1 MNSPLTI
8 MGDMDGIPNIIFKY
22 GIDQLHR
29 TRNALIV
36 DKDEITQSLVK
47 KNLDII
53 ILSMLNDNPVHGYK
67 IIADLH
73 NTFGVLL
80 SPGTLYPLLYRLEAE
95 GLIRVKEDRRRK
107 NYSLTPKGLKR
118 TEAIVESFKRNTS
131 KIIQFIDGN
140 LSSPD

>member
-1 MNSPLTI
+1 MT
-8 MGDMDGIPNIIFKY
+8 
-22 GIDQLHR
+22 
-29 TRNALIV
+29 V

-80 SPGTLYPLLYRLEAE
+80 SPGTLYPLLYRLESE
-95 GLIRVKEDRRRK
+95 GLVRVKEDRRRK
-107 NYSLTPKGLKR
+107 NYSLTHKGLKR
-118 TEAIVESFKRNTS
+118 TEAIVESYKRNTS

-140 LSSPD
+140 LYNPE

>member
-1 MNSPLTI
+1 
-8 MGDMDGIPNIIFKY
+8 MDGE
-22 GIDQLHR
+22 L
-29 TRNALIV
+29 A
-36 DKDEITQSLVK
+36 QSLVK

-95 GLIRVKEDRRRK
+95 ALVQVEEKSRRK
-107 NYSLTPKGLKR
+107 LYSLTPKGLKR
-118 TEAIVESFKRNTS
+118 TKDIVSSYRRNIS
-131 KIIQFIDGN
+131 KIMKFIDEN
-140 LSSPD
+140 LKSPE

>member
-1 MNSPLTI
+1 LEIQSFSIGTGILLS
-8 MGDMDGIPNIIFKY
+8 GMDGE
-22 GIDQLHR
+22 L
-29 TRNALIV
+29 A
-36 DKDEITQSLVK
+36 QSLVK

-95 GLIRVKEDRRRK
+95 ALVQVEEKSRRK
-107 NYSLTPKGLKR
+107 LYSLTPKGLKR
-118 TEAIVESFKRNTS
+118 TKDIVSSYRRNIS
-131 KIIQFIDGN
+131 KIMKFIDEN
-140 LSSPD
+140 LKSPE

>member
-1 MNSPLTI
+1 LEIQSFSIGTGIVLS
-8 MGDMDGIPNIIFKY
+8 GMDGE
-22 GIDQLHR
+22 L
-29 TRNALIV
+29 A
-36 DKDEITQSLVK
+36 QSLVK

-95 GLIRVKEDRRRK
+95 ALVQVEEKSRRK
-107 NYSLTPKGLKR
+107 LYSLTPKGLKR
-118 TEAIVESFKRNTS
+118 TMDIVASYRRNIDRIM
-131 KIIQFIDGN
+131 KFIDGN
-140 LSSPD
+140 LAPSE